1 MHDDIDQRTS
11 QLKDDIFVAMD
22 EVSAALESND
32 RHRQLLAGP
41 LMPPLVSRY
50 EALLAELPQEARERF
65 ERTVG
70 RTLTDLRRQAGF
82 LAKQV
87 GGQKA
92 ERAADGGGQP
102 FLLQRT
108 PGKSILGAGM
118 DRPPRE
124 RPKYSVGGEVEAWCG
139 KCKELRAHH
148 IVALFDGLPKQVS
161 CVHCKSRHGYRT
173 EPLQRGETPKP
184 KTGTTPRSPAINAE
198 ARRQREQREKLEA
211 ELDAVQPKAFDPKDN
226 FKTGQVITHPKYG
239 RGKIETVLKGSVLV
253 RFLDGLRQVSRQ

>member
-1 MHDDIDQRTS
+1 LHDEHEQRLR
-11 QLKDDIFVAMD
+11 QLKDDIFAAVD
-22 EVSAALESND
+22 EVGAALESGD
-32 RHRQLLAGP
+32 LRRQLTAGM
-41 LMPPLVSRY
+41 LMPPLVARY
-50 EALLAELPQEARERF
+50 DAMLAELPADGREHF

-70 RTLTDLRRQAGF
+70 RSLTDLRRQAGF

-87 GGQKA
+87 GGQRA

-108 PGKSILGAGM
+108 PGKSILGQ
-118 DRPPRE
+118 DRPLARE
-124 RPKYSVGGEVEAWCG
+124 RPKYTVGGEVEAWCG

-148 IVALFDGLPKQVS
+148 IVALLDGLPKQVS

-173 EPLQRGETPKP
+173 EPLQRGEAPKP
-184 KTGTTPRSPAINAE
+184 KTGTAPRTPVINAE

-211 ELDAVQPKAFDPKDN
+211 ELDAVAPKAFDPKDN

-253 RFLDGLRQVSRQ
+253 RFLDGLRQVSRS